1 MQDEDQT
8 LNSRYKLIRHIRSG
22 GMGGVYEAFDANL
35 KAHVAIKESFFEE
48 ESLRAA
54 FRREAQLLANLR
66 HPSLP
71 HCSDFFSHG
80 TKLYLVMDFIE
91 GDDLATILSKRRAP
105 FAAGEILGWAGQML
119 DVLEY
124 LHGEGILHR
133 DVKPSNM
140 KIVRGRVY
148 LLDFGIAYGQ
158 SGEMDTIAGGE
169 FNWRCHS
176 TYSPPEQSRCERTS
190 PASDL
195 YALAAT
201 LYNLLTGARPVDAK
215 SRFRALACG
224 QGDPL
229 KDISSYCPGLGEDV
243 RRAIMSALSMDP
255 RKRPQSAGEMR
266 EIMFPNVAPRPAPKS
281 SRASLRGR
289 VAASLLVFCASSGLL
304 LSALGFLK
312 SKPAAA
318 AYALREVAAPVCP
331 REDEAERLMRG
342 GKYEEAARVLGEA
355 LSAAPGCA
363 YLHFLYGDLLWD
375 TNDEGA
381 ESAADMKVVQ
391 EQADIILGLVQ
402 APASEKEFVARS
414 WASLAKGDLDSA
426 FADAD
431 EALRLN
437 PRSGSGSMLRGTIRY
452 EQAMLGGGDALKSAA
467 AAITAD
473 YDLAVEIMGDYPQVY
488 VNRARIRAALGDF
501 APAVADIEHAIELLP
516 RAGYYY
522 ELGCAYYG
530 AGRFKEARGSFQ
542 KAVALNPNHYKAHC
556 GLADIRFRKGDW
568 QGALAEY
575 LSANRIQETVYAS
588 GQIGWAYKHL
598 GRYEDAK
605 KSFKEA
611 LRRNRYDFTSYYGLA
626 SVHAGLKEF
635 ESALTCYDNALAYAP
650 KGDAELLSTLHRERV
665 RVRRELGRDAAAE
678 DDERLANDLGR

>member
-1 MQDEDQT
+1 MPDKGLT

-35 KAHVAIKESFFEE
+35 KVHVAIKESLFEE

-91 GDDLATILSKRRAP
+91 GDDLAAILSKRRVP
-105 FAAGEILGWAGQML
+105 FAAAEVLGWAGQML

-140 KIVRGRVY
+140 KVVRGRVY

-176 TYSPPEQSRCERTS
+176 IYSPPEQSRCERTS

-195 YALAAT
+195 YALATT
-201 LYNLLTGARPVDAK
+201 LYNLLTGVRPVDAN
-215 SRFRALACG
+215 SRFRALARG
-224 QGDPL
+224 EADPL
-229 KDISSYCPGLGEDV
+229 KNISSYCPGLCSDV
-243 RRAIMSALSMDP
+243 RRAIISALSMDP
-255 RKRPQSAGEMR
+255 RKRPQSVGEMR
-266 EIMFPNVAPRPAPKS
+266 EMMFLKVAPRPEPKS
-281 SRASLRGR
+281 PRASLRGR
-289 VAASLLVFCASSGLL
+289 VAAGLLVLCASSGLL
-304 LSALGFLK
+304 LPALASLE
-312 SKPAAA
+312 SKPAGAA
-318 AYALREVAAPVCP
+318 HAASEVAAPACP

-342 GKYEEAARVLGEA
+342 GKYEEATRVLSEA
-355 LSAAPGCA
+355 LSDAPGCA

-381 ESAADMKVVQ
+381 ESAADMKGVQ

-402 APASEKEFVARS
+402 APTSEKEFIARS

-426 FADAD
+426 FADAN

-437 PRSGSGSMLRGTIRY
+437 PRSGAGSMLRGTIRY
-452 EQAMLGGGDALKSAA
+452 EQAVLGGGEALKSAA

-473 YDLAVEIMGDYPQVY
+473 YDVAVEIMGDYPQVY

-501 APAVADIEHAIELLP
+501 DPAVADIEHAIELLP

-530 AGRFKEARGSFQ
+530 AERFKEARGSFQ

-556 GLADIRFRKGDW
+556 GLADIRFKRGDW
-568 QGALAEY
+568 KGALAEY
-575 LSANRIQETVYAS
+575 LSANKIQETVYAS
-588 GQIGWAYKHL
+588 GQIGWAYKNL
-598 GRYEDAK
+598 GRYEDARK
-605 KSFKEA
+605 NFDAA
-611 LRRNRYDFTSYYGLA
+611 LRHNRYDFISHYGLA
-626 SVHAGLKEF
+626 AAYVGLKDF
-635 ESALTCYDNALAYAP
+635 KSALAAYDNALTYAP
-650 KGDAELLSTLHRERV
+650 KGDAELLSALQRERA
-665 RVRRELGRDAAAE
+665 RVRRELG
-678 DDERLANDLGR
+678 